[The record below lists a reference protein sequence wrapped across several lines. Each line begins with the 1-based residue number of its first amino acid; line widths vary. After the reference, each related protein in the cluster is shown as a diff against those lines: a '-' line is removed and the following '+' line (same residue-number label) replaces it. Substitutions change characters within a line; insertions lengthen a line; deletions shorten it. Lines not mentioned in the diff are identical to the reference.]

1 MCNTILRCDNL
12 TFTLTCIPKPRSK
25 HETPSFA
32 SFVLY
37 VRVCTVLAHAQ
48 ASQTTHLLTK
58 PSISHPHESYAGCK
72 ASMSY
77 RQNIRST
84 TPPVIRKHPLP
95 KYPTATLQAGSNA
108 PSLATPP
115 NPQRKTQKPH
125 QTHTATP
132 KPTSPPIHPVR
143 TASAFTDPYAY
154 TIRAEPP
161 VARLNPH
168 PVFAASF
175 SYPPVTKNPLQPN
188 PCSTTSASPPPT
200 SRKAEK
206 PKSWQ
211 VGLLEC
217 WQVAKSAHATKAGK
231 HPATRNAVKPPI
243 RARLLAPGGGASS
256 AYIALTSRFWV
267 AGTWSP
273 TLFRRGF
280 ARGF

>member
-1 MCNTILRCDNL
+1 MQYNTILRCDNL

-72 ASMSY
+72 ASMSH
-77 RQNIRST
+77 RKQPLR
-84 TPPVIRKHPLP
+84 TPPVIRKHSLP

-115 NPQRKTQKPH
+115 NPSKKNPKAAPDAHSNPQTDKPSNPPSTYRECLHGPIRLHH
-125 QTHTATP
+125 QSGTT
-132 KPTSPPIHPVR
+132 R
-143 TASAFTDPYAY
+143 SAAK
-154 TIRAEPP
+154 
-161 VARLNPH
+161 PH

-206 PKSWQ
+206 LASWFVGMLASCQ
-211 VGLLEC
+211 VG
-217 WQVAKSAHATKAGK
+217 
-231 HPATRNAVKPPI
+231 
-243 RARLLAPGGGASS
+243 ARHQGRETPRH
-256 AYIALTSRFWV
+256 T
-267 AGTWSP
+267 
-273 TLFRRGF
+273 
-280 ARGF
+280 

>member
-132 KPTSPPIHPVR
+132 QTDKPSNPPSTYRECLHGPIRLHHQSGTTR
-143 TASAFTDPYAY
+143 SAAN
-154 TIRAEPP
+154 PP
-161 VARLNPH
+161 CICRIFLLPAGNQ
-168 PVFAASF
+168 
-175 SYPPVTKNPLQPN
+175 KPLQPN

-217 WQVAKSAHATKAGK
+217 WQVG
-231 HPATRNAVKPPI
+231 
-243 RARLLAPGGGASS
+243 ARHQGRETPRH
-256 AYIALTSRFWV
+256 T
-267 AGTWSP
+267 
-273 TLFRRGF
+273 
-280 ARGF
+280 

>member
-58 PSISHPHESYAGCK
+58 PSIIHPHESYAGCK
-72 ASMSY
+72 ASMSH
-77 RQNIRST
+77 RKQPLR

-115 NPQRKTQKPH
+115 NPQRKTQKPR

-200 SRKAEK
+200 SRKVEK
-206 PKSWQ
+206 LASWFVGMLASCQ
-211 VGLLEC
+211 VG
-217 WQVAKSAHATKAGK
+217 
-231 HPATRNAVKPPI
+231 
-243 RARLLAPGGGASS
+243 ARHQGRETPRH
-256 AYIALTSRFWV
+256 T
-267 AGTWSP
+267 
-273 TLFRRGF
+273 
-280 ARGF
+280 

>member
-37 VRVCTVLAHAQ
+37 VRVCTVLAYAQ

-84 TPPVIRKHPLP
+84 TPPVIRKHSLP

-115 NPQRKTQKPH
+115 NPQRKTQKPR

-132 KPTSPPIHPVR
+132 KPTSPPIPPSTYRECLHGPIR
-143 TASAFTDPYAY
+143 LHHQSGTTRSAA
-154 TIRAEPP
+154 
-161 VARLNPH
+161 
-168 PVFAASF
+168 
-175 SYPPVTKNPLQPN
+175 K
-188 PCSTTSASPPPT
+188 PPPCICRIFLLPAGNQKPPSAESVQHHQRIT
-200 SRKAEK
+200 PANKSKSRKAEK
-206 PKSWQ
+206 LASWF
-211 VGLLEC
+211 VGMLASRRTPPRQGNTPPHVTRLNP
-217 WQVAKSAHATKAGK
+217 QSA
-231 HPATRNAVKPPI
+231 
-243 RARLLAPGGGASS
+243 LAYWPLGGGGLPQP
-256 AYIALTSRFWV
+256 ISR
-267 AGTWSP
+267 
-273 TLFRRGF
+273 
-280 ARGF
+280 